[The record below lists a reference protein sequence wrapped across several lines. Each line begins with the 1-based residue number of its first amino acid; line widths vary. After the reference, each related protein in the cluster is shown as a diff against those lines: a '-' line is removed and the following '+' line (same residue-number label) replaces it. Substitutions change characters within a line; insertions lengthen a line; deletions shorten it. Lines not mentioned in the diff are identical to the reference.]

1 MNVLIYNGNGVS
13 KACLSRTFQCLFP
26 FVVPQYSMR
35 FVDACTLEHDP
46 WPSNT
51 SLLIIPGGRDLGYC
65 GSFND
70 LIYRNITDFV
80 RRGGSY
86 LGLCAGGYFASA
98 NVEFRMPDKDLNVI
112 GSRKLQFFPGTCAGP
127 TFSGFAYDSEEG
139 ARAAPL
145 ALEQMEGSNSATTT
159 TTRIYYNG
167 GGSFVNAEAYPKV
180 RVVARYAEVEK
191 ERSAAII
198 YIPIGKGHV
207 VLTGV
212 HPEFGAD
219 GNNTLD
225 EHDEPVRL
233 ELIAHML
240 KLLGLRIPKNISEC
254 CVQPKVTDQYL
265 FPCNESTSW
274 LFNWFKEDK
283 IHNTLCDKTYD
294 FHFKDVSDR
303 HTLPNASPSN
313 HDSNDDL
320 NQETK
325 PSVSICS
332 GNEEIEYEHTKS
344 HFDYK
349 LYQKNL
355 KDCHFG
361 SPILIS
367 PVIRSTQ
374 TLFDSNPKFLERLP
388 TGFTAFANYQTAG
401 RGRGQ
406 NMWVSPY
413 GVLAFSFIVNVPS
426 ENFSTTPVALFQ
438 YLMALSVVNGV
449 RNYAPGYEDIPVFIK
464 WPNDVY
470 ASVSEGESL
479 HQEKRYTKLS
489 GIIVTSTYENDVLH
503 LVIGCGVNVSN
514 LGPTISLNTLV
525 DEWNKQH
532 PESPL
537 EYFRFEILL
546 AKIFNYFEHYYY
558 TLLRDGFA
566 RILPEYYQYWLH
578 NKQIVN
584 LQSGEKA
591 RIKGITSDFGLL
603 IAELL
608 NHSGVAYGN
617 SIYLQPD
624 GNSFDLMKNLI
635 TKKT

>member
-1 MNVLIYNGNGVS
+1 
-13 KACLSRTFQCLFP
+13 
-26 FVVPQYSMR
+26 MR
-35 FVDACTLEHDP
+35 YVDAYTLEHDP

-70 LIYRNITDFV
+70 LIYRKIIDFV

-98 NVEFRMPDKDLNVI
+98 NVEFRMPNKDLNVI

-145 ALEQMEGSNSATTT
+145 TLEKMEGSSR

-167 GGSFVNAEAYPKV
+167 GGSFINAESYPKV
-180 RVVARYAEVEK
+180 RVVARYSEVEQ

-198 YIPIGKGHV
+198 YIPMGKGHV
-207 VLTGV
+207 ILTGV

-219 GNNTLD
+219 ANNVLD
-225 EHDEPVRL
+225 ESDEPMRL

-240 KLLGLRIPKNISEC
+240 KLLQIRIPQNISQC
-254 CVQPKVTDQYL
+254 CAQPKVTDQYL
-265 FPCNESTSW
+265 FPCNESTNW
-274 LFNWFKEDK
+274 LFDGFKEDE
-283 IHNTLCDKTYD
+283 IHKTLYDKTYN
-294 FHFKDVSDR
+294 FHFKDISDR
-303 HTLPNASPSN
+303 HKVSN
-313 HDSNDDL
+313 FPAMDHDPTAESD
-320 NQETK
+320 QETK
-325 PSVSICS
+325 PSVSICY
-332 GNEEIEYEHTKS
+332 GNEKIGYEHTKS
-344 HFDYK
+344 HFDYN
-349 LYQKNL
+349 LYQEHL

-374 TLFDSNPKFLERLP
+374 TLFDSNPKFLEKLP

-413 GVLAFSFIVNVPS
+413 GVLAFSFVVNVPS
-426 ENFSTTPVALFQ
+426 RNFSTVPVALFQ
-438 YLMALSVVNGV
+438 YLMALSVVNGI
-449 RNYAPGYEDIPVFIK
+449 RNYAPGYENMPVFIK

-470 ASVSEGESL
+470 AAVNEGGTFY
-479 HQEKRYTKLS
+479 QEKRYTKIS
-489 GIIVTSTYENDVLH
+489 GIIVTSTYEKDVLH

-514 LGPTISLNTLV
+514 LGPTVSLNTLV
-525 DEWNKQH
+525 DEWNAQYPDQPLQH
-532 PESPL
+532 
-537 EYFRFEILL
+537 FQFEILL
-546 AKIFNYFEHYYY
+546 AKIFNYFEYYYY
-558 TLLRDGFA
+558 TLLQEGFA

-578 NKQIVN
+578 DEQVVS
-584 LQSGEKA
+584 LSSGEKA
-591 RIKGITSDFGLL
+591 RIKGITCDFGLL

-608 NHSGVAYGN
+608 NDSGIAN
-617 SIYLQPD
+617 RKDIYLQPD

-635 TKKT
+635 TKKA